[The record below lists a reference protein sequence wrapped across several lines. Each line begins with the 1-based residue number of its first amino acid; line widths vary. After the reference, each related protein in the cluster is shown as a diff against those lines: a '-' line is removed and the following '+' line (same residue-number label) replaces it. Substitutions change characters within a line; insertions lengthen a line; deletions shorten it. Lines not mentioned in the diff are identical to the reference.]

1 MAGDRAR
8 VGRDRGLSAAPLR
21 ILMSRQAAAQLA
33 APVRQVLGSRPHML
47 VAPDEADAV
56 LADIAF
62 VSRDVTGTSTK
73 HQVLPSTQRM
83 YDALLQAKPLQWVHI
98 HSAGADRPVY
108 VALRER
114 GVSVATSSGAN
125 APVVAQSALLGLLAL
140 ARHWPRLLAAQR
152 RHEWAP
158 LIASGLPRDLHGQ
171 TAVVVG
177 WGPVGQEIGR
187 LLRALGLSLV
197 VVRRSAAAP
206 TPGMRTVADTDLHD
220 VLPAADW
227 LVLACPLTQRTRGL
241 VGARELA
248 LLPAHCGLVN
258 VARGEVVAQ
267 DALVDALRA
276 QRIAGAYLDV
286 FEHEPLP
293 ADSPLWDLPNVIL
306 TPHSAGF
313 SDGNAERVAR
323 MFLDNL
329 ARWSRGEPL
338 ANLAVLPS

>member
-8 VGRDRGLSAAPLR
+8 VGRDGGLSAAPLR
-21 ILMSRQAAAQLA
+21 ILLSRQAAAQLA
-33 APVRQVLGSRPHML
+33 AAVREVLGSRAHVL
-47 VAPDEADAV
+47 VAPDEPDAA

-62 VSRDVTGTSTK
+62 VSRDVTGLSTK
-73 HQVLPSTQRM
+73 HQVLPPTQQM
-83 YDALLQAKPLQWVHI
+83 YDALLRAKPLQWVHV

-187 LLRALGLSLV
+187 LLQAIGLSLI
-197 VVRRSAAAP
+197 VVRRTAASP
-206 TPGMRTVADTDLHD
+206 MPGMRTVADTGLHD

-241 VGARELA
+241 IGARELA
-248 LLPAHCGLVN
+248 LLPSHCGIVN
-258 VARGEVVAQ
+258 VARGEVMDQ
-267 DALVDALRA
+267 DALVDALRG
-276 QRIAGAYLDV
+276 QRIAGACLDV
-286 FEHEPLP
+286 FTHEPLP

-329 ARWSRGEPL
+329 ARWSRGEML
-338 ANLAVLPS
+338 ANLAALPS